1 MSVAECNM
9 KIWFHQTLV
18 RTNGLTKTFLS
29 SRFIKPNFQM
39 PNNIF
44 GHAKQDYLRSN
55 RRKPNNFGLGS
66 PEGDIF
72 NEVEPR
78 SRE

>member
-1 MSVAECNM
+1 
-9 KIWFHQTLV
+9 
-18 RTNGLTKTFLS
+18 
-29 SRFIKPNFQM
+29 M

-66 PEGDIF
+66 PKGDIF

-78 SRE
+78 SREKSGIDRPPCKGERGQSGAEGSNGVPG

>member
-1 MSVAECNM
+1 
-9 KIWFHQTLV
+9 
-18 RTNGLTKTFLS
+18 
-29 SRFIKPNFQM
+29 M

-55 RRKPNNFGLGS
+55 RRKPNNFELGAAKD
-66 PEGDIF
+66 DIF
-72 NEVEPR
+72 NEVEPG